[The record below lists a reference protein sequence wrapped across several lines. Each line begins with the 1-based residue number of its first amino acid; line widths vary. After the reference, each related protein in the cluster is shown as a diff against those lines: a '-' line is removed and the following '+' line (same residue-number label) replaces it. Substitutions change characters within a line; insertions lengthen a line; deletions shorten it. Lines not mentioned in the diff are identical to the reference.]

1 MKSYKETA
9 SAVLERR
16 DECIKRR
23 KETVK
28 FVSVITVGALCLCLV
43 AVLGFDLLSPKKPIS
58 VALGES
64 TQTDSM
70 IDGDAPDSVKNK
82 FNGESE
88 FTTSQRETQSVDTQD
103 VYLPA
108 IYINDLEKIPAAA
121 SRLYYDPEKYDKIE
135 LSEQQTQEYF
145 GTELVPEGAVREPLK
160 IFRDN
165 GSVHYIEKQSGKIVY
180 DTAHI
185 VYANG
190 VYDDGSRLSPVDGGS
205 NLTVRASRLGRP
217 VNCAV
222 RWGESKATEVKGVE
236 VYAGKIEVG
245 YNYNEQKEPQ
255 NFYTSYFAEFEVN
268 GIYYEVNADN
278 ISETEFI
285 RAVWGIIAY

>member
-23 KETVK
+23 KETAK
-28 FVSVITVGALCLCLV
+28 FVSVVTVGVLCLCLV

-58 VALGES
+58 VALGGA
-64 TQTDSM
+64 QTDSM
-70 IDGDAPDSVKNK
+70 IDGDAPDSVQSK
-82 FNGESE
+82 FNGENE
-88 FTTSQRETQSVDTQD
+88 FTTSKGESQSGDTQD

-108 IYINDLEKIPAAA
+108 IFINELEKIPAAA
-121 SRLYYDPEKYDKIE
+121 SKLYYDPEKYDKIE

-160 IFRDN
+160 KFRGD

-185 VYANG
+185 VYASG

-205 NLTVRASRLGRP
+205 NLTVSASRLGRP
-217 VNCAV
+217 NVCYA
-222 RWGESKATEVKGVE
+222 WGDGKSTEVKGVE

-255 NFYTSYFAEFEVN
+255 NFYIRYFAEFEVN
-268 GIYYEVNADN
+268 GIYYEVDADN

-285 RAVWGIIAY
+285 RAVWGIIAH